1 MKNFKKL
8 WAVALMLAASFA
20 MVSCDEDEPIVEV
33 QEGLNVADGY
43 YFVVEGEDPVAER
56 SLTPEQVEGDGF
68 AAVDRD
74 GFYGNYVF
82 LEAGDYQLQKVEAKE
97 VSLTL
102 GGALSTVPL
111 DSLSDEEPF
120 NSYDLALL
128 TEDGAAINIANDGFY
143 KVSYDETTSELIVM
157 EVEKVSFIGAPSG
170 WSDVEMTTV
179 SSNPDDGFVFNAQGV
194 TIREGDNYKIRINNA
209 WKIIRNND
217 AGDGYVAFTNYGGS
231 ADNLVAGGGDIPFAQ
246 EDGVYTVEVELQ
258 NDGGAFL
265 NFNRTGDAE
274 EITFDP
280 DDYNWGVI
288 GSVTA
293 NGYDADRNLVYA
305 GVDGDVYSWVGV
317 VWFADANLDP
327 NDTGDRRFKFRNN
340 DDWTVNLGGAITPD
354 GTQATLAVGG
364 GDIVAPAS
372 GAYYIVLSTAD
383 EGETWNATMIDTGW
397 SLIGAGS
404 PSGDWNVD
412 TALEVV
418 GNDNGTVSFSYTGAF
433 VGGEFKVRAGGDWKL
448 NYGGSIDALE
458 YNSGTNL
465 TLDAGTY
472 EFVLSFDGET
482 YTASATAQ

>member
-97 VSLTL
+97 VSSTL

-120 NSYDLALL
+120 NSYDLAMLA
-128 TEDGAAINIANDGFY
+128 EDGAAINISNDGFY

-170 WSDVEMTTV
+170 WSDVEMATV
-179 SSNPDDGFVFNAQGV
+179 SSNPTDGFVFDAQGV

-231 ADNLVAGGGDIPFAQ
+231 ADNLVAGGSDISFTQ

-265 NFNRTGDAE
+265 NFNKTGEAE
-274 EITFDP
+274 EVTFDP
-280 DDYNWGVI
+280 DDYNWGI
-288 GSVTA
+288 LGSTNA
-293 NGYDADRNLVYA
+293 NGFDSDRDMVYKEIN
-305 GVDGDVYSWVGV
+305 GVPAWHGV
-317 VWFADANLDP
+317 VYFAENSIDDQ
-327 NDTGDRRFKFRNN
+327 GRRFKFRNN
-340 DDWTVNLGGAITPD
+340 DSWDVNLGGSVSLGDT
-354 GTQATLAVGG
+354 TVLSVGG
-364 GDIVAPAS
+364 SDIEAPAA
-372 GAYYIVLSTAD
+372 GAYYFMLWTED
-383 EGETWNATMIDTGW
+383 EGETWQVSTSQPGW
-397 SLIGAGS
+397 ALIGEGGPANS
-404 PSGDWNVD
+404 WEVD
-412 TALEVV
+412 TPLVAE
-418 GNDNGTVSFSYTGAF
+418 GFDDNGITTYSFS
-433 VGGEFKVRAGGDWKL
+433 GEFAGGNYKLRAGGAWDYNL
-448 NYGGSIDALE
+448 GGDIAALSPDGSDLTIDAGN
-458 YNSGTNL
+458 Y
-465 TLDAGTY
+465 D
-472 EFVLSFDGET
+472 FVLTFDGSA
-482 YTASATAQ
+482 YSATITAQ